1 MITLRMLKHVYGKLA
16 FHVKGDNVEK
26 AATNNLSELMVFQQ
40 ENLKCIPLWSRTSD
54 TYTLLKQ
61 N

>member
-1 MITLRMLKHVYGKLA
+1 MLKHVYGKLA